1 MKTFSIWVATTMAML
16 LSACT
21 PSIHDYANTK
31 PKLELEEFFS
41 GPLVAEGILKNRSG
55 TVTRWFTADINA
67 YWQNGVGTLEEHF
80 VFNDGE
86 RQTRT
91 WTLTPLAGKE
101 AVTQYLGTANDVK
114 GEAKLSV
121 IGNALFLNYVLT
133 VPYKGDKLD
142 LKVDDR
148 MYLVNEDTIINES
161 ILTKWG
167 FKVGT
172 LTLTIRK
179 IEP

>member
-1 MKTFSIWVATTMAML
+1 MAMI

-21 PSIHDYANTK
+21 PSIHDYANIK
-31 PKLELEEFFS
+31 PKLELEKFFS
-41 GPLVAEGILKNRSG
+41 GPLVAEGILKNRNG
-55 TVTRWFTADINA
+55 KVTRWFSANIDAN
-67 YWQNGVGTLEEHF
+67 WQHGVGTLEEYF

-91 WTLTPLAGKE
+91 WTLAPLASKGKL
-101 AVTQYLGTANDVK
+101 TQYRGTANDVK

-133 VPYKGDKLD
+133 VPYKNGTLD

-161 ILTKWG
+161 ILSKWG
-167 FKVGT
+167 FNLGT
-172 LTLTIRK
+172 LTLSIRK